1 MGEKSPIFPK
11 NLTKKVIIMEKEYLY
26 VGFYTD
32 TEEKFVLKIGT
43 TKDLKR
49 RQGEH
54 NRSYKRAK
62 NHTMPED
69 GSFQYLWTLPLS
81 KWNTHRFEES
91 NIALWQ
97 EMGIGEYVRNDRFI
111 LDNVPNFVPVKIRKT
126 YQIALA

>member
-54 NRSYKRAK
+54 NRNYKRAK
-62 NHTMPED
+62 THTMPKD

-111 LDNVPNFVPVKIRKT
+111 LDNVPNFVPVKIRKI
-126 YQIALA
+126 YQVALA